1 MASLPAFQAN
11 AFQGNAFQIGPLGAG
26 PVDTS
31 LYGWRQP
38 LTEPVRT
45 KVLSAAL
52 VAASFTIGT
61 PPAVAPISWLQPFSE
76 PVRSRSRLP
85 TPEQRFFEPSPQPI
99 TPSTD
104 WVVELSKPT
113 PRRSLGTWLQQASA
127 WTPITIINPDLG
139 HIGWYANLSEPV
151 RTRPALRTAAQPF
164 AVGSLQPFVSFSWN
178 EARTELPPRVKPGL
192 LVHQQM
198 VATMP
203 PRILVSFSWWEP
215 TAELPPR
222 AKSGLGAHQQQ
233 AFTKSTFTPLPTW
246 GWEQART
253 ELPPGR
259 LRGLDAWRQQSTAWT
274 PINIGVVPDI
284 TGVWASTET
293 KDRFLASGTM
303 FEAPFEAI
311 AGVIE
316 KRLTDGLS
324 GVVEDPLPGA
334 IVSTNVSIRTI

>member
-1 MASLPAFQAN
+1 MSTAFQSN
-11 AFQGNAFQIGPLGAG
+11 AFQGNAFQIGASG
-26 PVDTS
+26 PIDTS
-31 LYGWRQP
+31 TLGWRQP
-38 LTEPVRT
+38 LSEPVRSRKLPT
-45 KVLSAAL
+45 AL
-52 VAASFTIGT
+52 AVAAFAIGT
-61 PPAVAPISWLQPFSE
+61 PPSVAPIGWLQPFSE
-76 PVRSRSRLP
+76 PVRSKSRLP
-85 TPEQRFFEPSPQPI
+85 TPAQRFFEPSPQPI
-99 TPSTD
+99 TPSTG
-104 WVVELSKPT
+104 WFIELSRPT

-139 HIGWYANLSEPV
+139 HIGWYASLSEPV
-151 RTRPALRTAAQPF
+151 RTRPALRAAAQPF
-164 AVGSLQPFVSFSWN
+164 AVGSLNPFVSFGWWTPQTDL
-178 EARTELPPRVKPGL
+178 APRAKPGL
-192 LVHQQM
+192 PAYEQM
-198 VATMP
+198 VAAMP

-222 AKSGLGAHQQQ
+222 AKPGLAAHQQQ
-233 AFTKSTFTPLPTW
+233 AFTRSTFTPLPTW

-253 ELPPGR
+253 ELPPAR